1 MSNTESIEVLN
12 KKNVAIVEQA
22 VQAINAGDADAL
34 LSLFSDDIEF
44 WMPGSTPVSQ
54 RTRGKAEFLNIFAL
68 VAQRLEKMVMLEVT
82 NMIPAGDWVIME
94 SRGDALTKHGEA
106 YRNTY
111 CHLWKIQ
118 DGKVVS
124 FTEYNDTQLVMD
136 VLFRD

>member
-1 MSNTESIEVLN
+1 MSNTESIEALN
-12 KKNVAIVEQA
+12 KKNVNIVEQA
-22 VQAINAGDADAL
+22 VQAINAGNADAL

-68 VAQRLEKMVMLEVT
+68 VAQRLEKMVVLEVT
-82 NMIPAGDWVIME
+82 NMIPAGDWVVTE
-94 SRGDALTKHGEA
+94 ARGDALTQHGET

-118 DGKVVS
+118 ESKVVS

-136 VLFRD
+136 VLFKE

>member
-1 MSNTESIEVLN
+1 MSNTESIQDLT
-12 KKNVAIVEQA
+12 KTNVKIVEQA
-22 VQAINAGDADAL
+22 VQAINAGNADAL

-54 RTRGKAEFLNIFAL
+54 RTKGKTEFLNIFGL
-68 VAQRLEKMVMLEVT
+68 VAERLDKMVVLEVT
-82 NMIPAGDWVIME
+82 NMIPAGEWVVME
-94 SRGDALTKHGEA
+94 AKGDALTKHGDA

-124 FTEYNDTQLVMD
+124 FTEYNDTQLVVD
-136 VLFRD
+136 VLFKD